1 MKKVKIKP
9 AKNYIWYH
17 CQDCGE
23 PMIIGYMHDSTPCK
37 VCVKCQR
44 VTTEIGVSI
53 EIPGKAGKKK

>member
-1 MKKVKIKP
+1 
-9 AKNYIWYH
+9 
-17 CQDCGE
+17 
-23 PMIIGYMHDSTPCK
+23 MIIGYMHDSTPCK